1 MTVGSSR
8 GTVSV
13 GAMMMRILAFRAAVA
28 TLGLLAL
35 ASPGFAQSQ
44 GIVTADRAVIWRTD
58 SSVVATVVDAGVVLE
73 LTGRSDR
80 WYEVIIPT
88 NLGGRGERGLISIT
102 QVRLVDGSELPVER
116 VLRGSD
122 PPAPTPPQSNPVP
135 RPAPPSGPAVALRGF
150 GQAGI
155 IGFAA
160 SETFAAIT
168 GQSYG
173 PAFGAGAQVR
183 FRAGLYLQVSIERFR
198 QTGERAFV
206 FEDEVFPL
214 GIPNTITIQ
223 PVIAAVGYRPSSAAS
238 IRPYLG
244 AGVGTYHLQ
253 EVSPFD
259 DPSEEV
265 DQWHRGFHAHG
276 GVEFLAG
283 RWFAPAVEARFTT
296 VPDALGSS
304 GAAAEFGESNLG
316 GWEVFAKIL
325 LGP

>member
-1 MTVGSSR
+1 MS
-8 GTVSV
+8 
-13 GAMMMRILAFRAAVA
+13 MRILAFRAVIA

-80 WYEVIIPT
+80 WYEVIIPA

-122 PPAPTPPQSNPVP
+122 PPAPTPQSDPVP
-135 RPAPPSGPAVALRGF
+135 RPAPPPGPAVALRGF

-173 PAFGAGAQVR
+173 PAFGVGAQVR

-198 QTGERAFV
+198 QTGERVFV

-244 AGVGTYHLQ
+244 AGVGSYHLQ

-265 DQWHRGFHAHG
+265 DQWHPGFHAHG